1 MKLRK
6 SCIFKKTIFGT
17 PENLSKTAIFFDIE
31 TTGLSWRT
39 SHLYMIG
46 CAFYDPDKDGWI
58 LQQWFLEKP
67 SEEKEL
73 LELFA
78 EFLNDHPW
86 DSLVHYNGTTFDL
99 PYLRSKYQFYKLEDP
114 LVSIETDSD
123 RQSLDLFTQIRRY
136 KKYLNTPSLK
146 QRDLEICFGLPRDDC
161 YTGGELISVYH
172 EYLRSGDENLLN
184 CLWLHNYEDVQ
195 NLLPICSGVRAYQD
209 LFTGKFRILSSGFI
223 SDSAT
228 DSSENNVFVAAL
240 ALSFPLPQTL
250 DIKTEH
256 CTLHAEK
263 SSAELTIP
271 VYEGE
276 LRHYFAD
283 YKNYYY
289 LPDEDMA
296 IHKSVGS
303 FVDPAHRK
311 KATADTC
318 YQRVCG
324 QFLPQMD
331 DVFSPSLRHAK
342 KDNVSWFRIE
352 EVRNPENSAIQHK
365 YVQSFLSHLR

>member
-6 SCIFKKTIFGT
+6 SCIFKKTISGT

-78 EFLNDHPW
+78 EFLNEHPW

-136 KKYLNTPSLK
+136 KKHLNTPSLK
-146 QRDLEICFGLPRDDC
+146 QRDLEIFFGLPRDDC

-172 EYLRSGDENLLN
+172 EYLRSGEEKLLD
-184 CLWLHNYEDVQ
+184 CLWQHNYEDVQ
-195 NLLPICSGVRAYQD
+195 NLLPICAGVRAYQD
-209 LFTGKFRILSSGFI
+209 LFGGKCRIVSFGDVSAARNEFIISLELS
-223 SDSAT
+223 T
-228 DSSENNVFVAAL
+228 
-240 ALSFPLPQTL
+240 PLPQTL
-250 DIKTEH
+250 TCTAQH
-256 CTLHAEK
+256 FTLHAEK
-263 SSAELTIP
+263 SSAVLTIP

-276 LRHYFAD
+276 LRHYFSD

-303 FVDPAHRK
+303 FVDPSHRK

-318 YQRVCG
+318 YQRVSG
-324 QFLPQMD
+324 RFLPQMD
-331 DVFSPSLRHAK
+331 EVFPPSLRQAR
-342 KDNVSWFRIE
+342 KDKVSWFRIE
-352 EVRNPENSAIQHK
+352 EAQRPENAAAQQK